1 MFSTVSFTV
10 NCPNFKLSLT
20 ASCEKILLPSGT
32 CAIPNLQILLA
43 FSFKR
48 FFPSKFIEP
57 LLGLISPDIVCNV
70 VVFPA
75 PLAPM
80 IDTTSPSFISS

>member
-1 MFSTVSFTV
+1 M

-32 CAIPNLQILLA
+32 WAIPNLQILWA
-43 FSFKR
+43 FSFSKS
-48 FFPSKFIEP
+48 FPSNIIEP
-57 LLGLISPDIVCNV
+57 LFGVISPDIVCNV
-70 VVFPA
+70 VVLPA

-80 IDTTSPSFISS
+80 IDTSS